1 MKVETP
7 STPLSHTHEPEQ
19 GRSVTGALLSTL
31 ACASARVGICPIKW
45 ACFVIGVLA

>member
-7 STPLSHTHEPEQ
+7 SSPPSLSHEPEQ

-31 ACASARVGICPIKW
+31 ACASACVGIRPIKW